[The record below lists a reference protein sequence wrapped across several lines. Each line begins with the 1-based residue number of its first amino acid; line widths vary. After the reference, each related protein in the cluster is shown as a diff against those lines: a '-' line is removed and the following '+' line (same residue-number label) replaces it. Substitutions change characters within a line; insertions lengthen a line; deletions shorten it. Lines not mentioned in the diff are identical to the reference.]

1 MSAEEP
7 KKETAEDTSNE
18 GTTVFQATE
27 SLATMSVGGGGSAAA
42 AEEEVAVAPV
52 RVEGRGA
59 RKSITDILS
68 LDADDESL
76 RKYKASLLGAAATG
90 GAVGDP
96 NDPRRVIVTEFR
108 MMFDPAEGRLEVA
121 LLID

>member
-1 MSAEEP
+1 MSGEEP
-7 KKETAEDTSNE
+7 KSANGTADDA
-18 GTTVFQATE
+18 TVFQAAE
-27 SLATMSVGGGGSAAA
+27 SLASISVDGGESAAA
-42 AEEEVAVAPV
+42 AATASVEEVAVAPV

-76 RKYKASLLGAAATG
+76 RKYKESLLGAAAG
-90 GAVGDP
+90 GTIGDP

-121 LLID
+121 LL